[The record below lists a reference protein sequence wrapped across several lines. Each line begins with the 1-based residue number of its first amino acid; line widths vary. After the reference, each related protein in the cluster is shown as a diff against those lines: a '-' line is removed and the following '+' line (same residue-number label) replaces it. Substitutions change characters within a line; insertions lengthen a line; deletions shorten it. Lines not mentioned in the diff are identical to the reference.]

1 MKQNGRTVPNRLRN
15 TALVDHKL
23 LQAINSVKCF
33 SDSPANIPSLC
44 TLPLLITVM
53 QCLQCMLEFQECKP
67 KREKGSK
74 QTVIAPS

>member
-1 MKQNGRTVPNRLRN
+1 MKQNGHTVQNKLRN
-15 TALVDHKL
+15 IALVDHKL
-23 LQAINSVKCF
+23 LQAINSAKCF
-33 SDSPANIPSLC
+33 LDSPANIPPLP

-67 KREKGSK
+67 KREKCSK

>member
-1 MKQNGRTVPNRLRN
+1 MKQNGHTVQIRLRN
-15 TALVDHKL
+15 AALVDHKL
-23 LQAINSVKCF
+23 LQAVDSVKCF
-33 SDSPANIPSLC
+33 LDSPANISSLP

-74 QTVIAPS
+74 QAVIAPS